1 MSGVTPD
8 PRNAE
13 PPMARRTALSR
24 MRNCGMKKRLGTTTP
39 VVIATL
45 SVAAGAIAASL
56 APHRVPAVLGGD
68 AVIVTE
74 EVVVADQ
81 GAPARQATS
90 PRDDA
95 ESVAA
100 LIAAV
105 RNANPVLCELAAR
118 GASWD
123 GNWRHVGPASPLRA
137 GGEETMSLVR
147 FAASSPR
154 SRDVIQPLRAALG
167 DPDPCVRRFV
177 APLLGRT
184 QHDAA
189 VETLVTA
196 LRDGSAITRE
206 AAAVGLRFAEK
217 PSTLDPLMRT
227 LEDAESS
234 VRAAA
239 AWAIGEL
246 EDPRSIPALERA
258 LKDAE
263 SIVRVNAAW
272 ALGEIED
279 PAAIPALTAA
289 LREDRDPEVRKMVA
303 WALGNIE

>member
-1 MSGVTPD
+1 
-8 PRNAE
+8 
-13 PPMARRTALSR
+13 
-24 MRNCGMKKRLGTTTP
+24 MKKRFGTTTP
-39 VVIATL
+39 VVIAALAVVTGAVAA
-45 SVAAGAIAASL
+45 SVAPHSVRSVFAGEAI
-56 APHRVPAVLGGD
+56 
-68 AVIVTE
+68 IVTDE
-74 EVVVADQ
+74 FVVAEQ
-81 GAPARQATS
+81 GAPTRQALS
-90 PRDDA
+90 PQDEA
-95 ESVAA
+95 ENVAA

-118 GASWD
+118 GAAWD
-123 GNWRHVGPASPLRA
+123 GNWHSVGPASPLRA
-137 GGEETMSLVR
+137 RGEETMTLVR

-196 LRDGSAITRE
+196 LRDASATTRE

-217 PSTLDPLMRT
+217 PSTLDPLMRA
-227 LEDAESS
+227 LEDSESS
-234 VRAAA
+234 VRAAS
-239 AWAIGEL
+239 AWALGEL
-246 EDPRSIPALERA
+246 EDSRSIAALERV
-258 LKDAE
+258 LKDSE
-263 SIVRVNAAW
+263 PIVRMNAAW

>member
-1 MSGVTPD
+1 
-8 PRNAE
+8 
-13 PPMARRTALSR
+13 
-24 MRNCGMKKRLGTTTP
+24 MKKRLGTTTP

-45 SVAAGAIAASL
+45 AVATGVIATSVA
-56 APHRVPAVLGGD
+56 PHSVRSVFAGD
-68 AVIVTE
+68 AIIVTD
-74 EVVVADQ
+74 EVVVLAEQ
-81 GAPARQATS
+81 GAPARQAAS
-90 PRDDA
+90 RQDEADN
-95 ESVAA
+95 VAA

-123 GNWRHVGPASPLRA
+123 GNWQHVGPASPLRA
-137 GGEETMSLVR
+137 RGEETVNLVR

-189 VETLVTA
+189 VDALVTA
-196 LRDGSAITRE
+196 LRDASATTRE

-217 PSTLDPLMRT
+217 PSTLDPLMRA
-227 LEDAESS
+227 LEDPETS

-239 AWAIGEL
+239 AWALGEL
-246 EDPRSIPALERA
+246 EDSRSIPALERV
-258 LKDAE
+258 LKD
-263 SIVRVNAAW
+263 SDPIVRINAAW

>member
-1 MSGVTPD
+1 
-8 PRNAE
+8 
-13 PPMARRTALSR
+13 
-24 MRNCGMKKRLGTTTP
+24 MKKRLGTTTP
-39 VVIATL
+39 VVVATL
-45 SVAAGAIAASL
+45 AVATGVIAASV
-56 APHRVPAVLGGD
+56 APHTVRSVLAGD
-68 AVIVTE
+68 AIIVTE
-74 EVVVADQ
+74 DVVVAEQ

-90 PRDDA
+90 PRDEA

-123 GNWRHVGPASPLRA
+123 GNWHHVGPASPLRA
-137 GGEETMSLVR
+137 RNEETMNLVR

-154 SRDVIQPLRAALG
+154 SRDVIQPLRVALG

-189 VETLVTA
+189 VETLVSA
-196 LRDGSAITRE
+196 LRDASAVTRE

-217 PSTLDPLMRT
+217 PSTLDPLMRA
-227 LEDAESS
+227 LEDSESS
-234 VRAAA
+234 VRAAV
-239 AWAIGEL
+239 AWALGEL
-246 EDPRSIPALERA
+246 EDSRAIPALERA
-258 LKDAE
+258 LKDSD
-263 SIVRVNAAW
+263 SIVRINAAW

>member
-1 MSGVTPD
+1 
-8 PRNAE
+8 
-13 PPMARRTALSR
+13 
-24 MRNCGMKKRLGTTTP
+24 MKKRLGTSTP
-39 VVIATL
+39 AVVATLAVAAGVIAT
-45 SVAAGAIAASL
+45 SVA
-56 APHRVPAVLGGD
+56 PHSVRSVFAGD
-68 AVIVTE
+68 AIIVTE
-74 EVVVADQ
+74 EAVVAEQ
-81 GAPARQATS
+81 GAPARQAVS
-90 PRDDA
+90 PPDEA
-95 ESVAA
+95 ASVAA

-123 GNWRHVGPASPLRA
+123 GNWHYVGPASPLRA
-137 GGEETMSLVR
+137 RGEETMNLVR

-167 DPDPCVRRFV
+167 DPDACVRRFV

-196 LRDGSAITRE
+196 LRDASATTRE

-227 LEDAESS
+227 LDDSESS

-239 AWAIGEL
+239 AWALGEI
-246 EDPRSIPALERA
+246 EDSRAIPALERV
-258 LKDAE
+258 LKDSDSVAR
-263 SIVRVNAAW
+263 INAAW

>member
-1 MSGVTPD
+1 MRKRVGAATP
-8 PRNAE
+8 A
-13 PPMARRTALSR
+13 
-24 MRNCGMKKRLGTTTP
+24 
-39 VVIATL
+39 VIAML
-45 SVAAGAIAASL
+45 AVGAGLIAASV
-56 APHRVPAVLGGD
+56 APRAVRSVLTGE
-68 AVIVTE
+68 AIVVTETIVTE
-74 EVVVADQ
+74 DQ
-81 GAPARQATS
+81 GDRARQAPS
-90 PRDDA
+90 ARD
-95 ESVAA
+95 EPENVAA

-123 GNWRHVGPASPLRA
+123 GNWQYVGPASPLRA
-137 GGEETMSLVR
+137 RTGPTMDLVK

-154 SRDVIQPLRAALG
+154 SREVIQPLRAALG

-184 QHDAA
+184 QQNAA
-189 VETLVTA
+189 VETLVAA
-196 LRDGSAITRE
+196 LRDASPVTRE

-217 PSTLDPLMRT
+217 PSTLDPLARA
-227 LEDAESS
+227 LEDSEPS

-239 AWAIGEL
+239 AWALGEI
-246 EDPRSIPALERA
+246 EDSRSIPALERA
-258 LKDAE
+258 LKDAD
-263 SIVRVNAAW
+263 SIVRINAAW

-289 LREDRDPEVRKMVA
+289 LRDDRDPEVRRMAA